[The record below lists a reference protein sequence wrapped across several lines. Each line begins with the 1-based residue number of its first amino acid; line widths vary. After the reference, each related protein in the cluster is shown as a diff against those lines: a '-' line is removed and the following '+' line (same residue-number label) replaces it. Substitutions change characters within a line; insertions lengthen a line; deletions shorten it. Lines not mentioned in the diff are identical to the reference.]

1 MGANSFGQIFKVTSF
16 GESHG
21 PAYGAVV
28 EGCPAGLEFCTE
40 VLRNNLSR
48 RKPGQ
53 SSVTTSRNEEDVPE
67 VLSGVFENKTLG
79 TPICIVVRNRDQRSQ
94 DYEQIKNQS
103 RIGHADDTWKA
114 KFEHVDY
121 RGGGRSSGRETVC
134 RVLAGSVAEMLCKK
148 LVPNLQV
155 RAYAFQIGPFVLSD
169 FEKEA
174 LWNIN
179 VDEFPTRFPSVKLQ
193 DEVVQLLEKAK
204 QDGESYGGQVEAQV
218 IGMPIG
224 LGQPVFHKFKSDLA
238 SAMISIGATTA
249 FDFGDGFSAT
259 LKSGQDFHKEMLSP
273 NYGGIRGGIT
283 TGEKVSFAVGFKP
296 TSSIKD
302 VAKTGR
308 HDPCIVPRAVPVV
321 EAMTWLVLADH
332 LLWTRLDKINSGLG

>member
-1 MGANSFGQIFKVTSF
+1 MGANRFGQIFQVTSF

-21 PAYGAVV
+21 PAYGVIID
-28 EGCPAGLEFCTE
+28 GCPAGLEFSTE
-40 VLRNNLSR
+40 TIVQNLQR

-53 SSVTTSRNEEDVPE
+53 SSVTTSRSEEDIPE

-79 TPICIVVRNRDQRSQ
+79 TPICIIVKNKDQRSQ
-94 DYEQIKNQS
+94 DYDKIKNEA
-103 RIGHADDTWKA
+103 RIGHADDTWK
-114 KFEHVDY
+114 KKYSHVDH

-148 LVPNLQV
+148 LVPALKV
-155 RAYAFQIGPFVLSD
+155 RAYAYQIGPFTLSD
-169 FEKEA
+169 YEKEQ

-204 QDGESYGGQVEAQV
+204 AQGESYGGQVETQV
-218 IGMPIG
+218 VGVPAG

-259 LKSGQDFHKEMLSP
+259 LKSGQDFHKEMHSP

-332 LLWTRLDKINSGLG
+332 ILWNRLDNV